1 VKFEDGLKLDFD
13 DVLIKPK
20 RSTLTS
26 RSGVDLIRSYSTL
39 NSKMSFEV
47 CPLIAANMD
56 STGTF
61 AMANTLSEHRMM
73 TCLHKHYDVEEL
85 SDFFGG
91 RLNADSFTRTKTFFT
106 IGIKEEDVDKL
117 ILVNGLTAPTDEED
131 STRCGMRPTGFSC
144 ICIDVAN
151 GYQKVF
157 VDHVSRIRSMFPQ
170 AVIMAG
176 NVCTPEMVS
185 ELLISGGAD
194 IIKIGIGPGSVCST
208 RRITGCGYPQLSAI
222 IECVDA
228 AHGVGGL
235 ICADGG
241 CKEPGDVVKAFAAGA
256 DFVMLGGMLAGT
268 DECDGEWEYHPRDQY
283 RYKDPTS
290 SIWGTQCFHEGGIC
304 GFNASDGSLSIVTS
318 DKSKHEQYTTEAV
331 KKSLLFYGMSS
342 EAAMN
347 KHSGGMGSY
356 RASEGII
363 KSVPYKGPVENV
375 LQEVAGG
382 IRSAC
387 AYVGAPTLKDLPKCA
402 TFVIRRRGV

>member
-1 VKFEDGLKLDFD
+1 MKFEDGLKLDFD

-20 RSTLTS
+20 RSILTT
-26 RSGVDLIRSYSTL
+26 RSGVDIEKHFDYLHSPCTETTTPI
-39 NSKMSFEV
+39 
-47 CPLIAANMD
+47 IAANMD
-56 STGTF
+56 TTGTF
-61 AMANTLSEHRMM
+61 AMSEALCRFDME
-73 TCLHKHYDVEEL
+73 TALHKHYNTL
-85 SDFFGG
+85 SLIAYYRSDW
-91 RLNADSFTRTKTFFT
+91 RLKTWFT
-106 IGIKEEDVDKL
+106 IGIKEDDVRKLKDVDRAVKA
-117 ILVNGLTAPTDEED
+117 T
-131 STRCGMRPTGFSC
+131 CPTGIPLGIDK

-157 VDHVSRIRSMFPQ
+157 VDHVKRVRNEFPD
-170 AVIMAG
+170 ATIMAG

-194 IIKIGIGPGSVCST
+194 IVKIGIGPGSVCAT

-222 IECVDA
+222 IECADA
-228 AHGVGGL
+228 AHGIGGH

-268 DECDGEWEYHPRDQY
+268 DECDGEWEHTNDGCT
-283 RYKDPTS
+283 KTS
-290 SIWGTQCFHEGGIC
+290 LT
-304 GFNASDGSLSIVTS
+304 
-318 DKSKHEQYTTEAV
+318 
-331 KKSLLFYGMSS
+331 FYGMSS

-363 KSVPYKGPVENV
+363 KSVPYKGPVKDV
-375 LQEVAGG
+375 LQDVAGG

-402 TFVIRRRGV
+402 TFVIRR